1 MKENTR
7 DRICAAVLKMIEAPS
22 GAGGVTMRKV
32 ADAVGVTPMAIY
44 KHFANREDLLQAATL
59 LEYGRIAEYFEKA
72 NARKS
77 NKGLHGMLGYLEY
90 ALDHPHLFKYVFSSP
105 RNDAYVYP
113 DPNTE
118 KSPTFK
124 ILITQIQAAMDA
136 GKLQSDN
143 ALEVS
148 LDVWAFAH
156 GLVSLYLAGRIRLS
170 HNAFRELYLRSLDRL
185 LYGLRRVA

>member
-7 DRICAAVLKMIEAPS
+7 DRICATVLKMIEEP
-22 GAGGVTMRKV
+22 GGIAAVTMRGV
-32 ADAVGVTPMAIY
+32 AEVVGVTPMAIY

-59 LEYGRIAEYFEKA
+59 LEYERIAEYFERA
-72 NARKS
+72 NALKTNR
-77 NKGLHGMLGYLEY
+77 GLHGMLGYFEY

-105 RNDAYVYP
+105 RSDAYVYP

-124 ILITQIQAAMDA
+124 ILLVQIQAAMNA
-136 GKLQSDN
+136 GKLQSDD

-148 LDVWAFAH
+148 LNVWAFAH
-156 GLVSLYLAGRIRLS
+156 GMVSLYLAGRIKLS
-170 HNAFRELYLRSLDRL
+170 RKAFRDQYLRSLDRL
-185 LYGLRRVA
+185 LYGLSRAS